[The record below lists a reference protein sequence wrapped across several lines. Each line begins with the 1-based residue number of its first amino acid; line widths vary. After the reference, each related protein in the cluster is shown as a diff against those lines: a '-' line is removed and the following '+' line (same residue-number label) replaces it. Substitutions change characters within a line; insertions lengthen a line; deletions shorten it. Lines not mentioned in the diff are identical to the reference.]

1 MGADKGNE
9 EQLRKRLEMVNWGRN
24 FNSLT
29 FLDKDDDYT
38 QNTFSGLTGLSDL
51 LEKNMWLISAALE
64 MQGIL
69 YGDLRGGLSQS
80 NDDFERYAVTIKNR
94 CDSYYRPVL
103 QKLLMIIYN
112 ILGIEGQVNFDFNSL
127 AKDKIN
133 TDKMES
139 ISKLTDLLST
149 MIDKG
154 MLSKYEAVKIV
165 ENYTR
170 TNSVNISFSEENI
183 NRLKLEQESE
193 LLQFNKTLNKNISKS
208 TEGILESQFGERRPD
223 MFETS
228 DDTFKELP
236 EKLDYIKEE
245 VDESQNFNN
254 PRNSINRPRIIKGE
268 EIESLEPLDLSKGE
282 TDNE

>member
-1 MGADKGNE
+1 
-9 EQLRKRLEMVNWGRN
+9 
-24 FNSLT
+24 
-29 FLDKDDDYT
+29 
-38 QNTFSGLTGLSDL
+38 
-51 LEKNMWLISAALE
+51 
-64 MQGIL
+64 
-69 YGDLRGGLSQS
+69 
-80 NDDFERYAVTIKNR
+80 
-94 CDSYYRPVL
+94 
-103 QKLLMIIYN
+103 
-112 ILGIEGQVNFDFNSL
+112 
-127 AKDKIN
+127 
-133 TDKMES
+133 MES

-208 TEGILESQFGERRPD
+208 AEGILESQFGERRPN